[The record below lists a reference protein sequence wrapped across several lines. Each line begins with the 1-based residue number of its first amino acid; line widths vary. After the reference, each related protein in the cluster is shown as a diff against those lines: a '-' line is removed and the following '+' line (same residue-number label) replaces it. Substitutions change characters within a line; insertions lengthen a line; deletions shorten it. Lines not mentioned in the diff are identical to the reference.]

1 MAPVRVLKPRVGYTD
16 LCQYPED
23 GRRYE
28 LYDGEVFVVPAPRP
42 IHQIVAD
49 NLCGLLRLYA
59 AAHGGLAIT
68 SPLDIVFSEY
78 VVLQPDVV
86 FFTAARRHL
95 VQLDEAIR
103 HAPDLLI
110 EVLSPST
117 AETDRG
123 KKMQMFAR
131 YRVPEYWIIEPAGRR
146 VEIHVLVSGG
156 YALVDEA
163 AGDGVVQSGLFA
175 GLRLPAAEIFRIP

>member
-78 VVLQPDVV
+78 DVVQPDVV
-86 FFTAARRHL
+86 FFTAARRYL

-103 HAPDLLI
+103 DAPDLVI

-131 YRVPEYWIIEPAGRR
+131 YRVPEYWIIDPTRWR

-156 YALVDEA
+156 YTLAGE
-163 AGDGVVQSGLFA
+163 AGDEDVARSGLFA
-175 GLRLPAAEIFRIP
+175 GLELPAAEIFRIP